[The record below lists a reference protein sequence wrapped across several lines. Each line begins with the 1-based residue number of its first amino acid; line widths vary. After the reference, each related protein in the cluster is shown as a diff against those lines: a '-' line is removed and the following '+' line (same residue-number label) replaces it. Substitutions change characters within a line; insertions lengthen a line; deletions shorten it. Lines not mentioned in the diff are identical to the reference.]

1 MIAEKDLK
9 QIIEQVLREM
19 GTEGQTPEAAQQ
31 MQDRVSAQIL
41 SGSSASSNQVEA
53 FSDSELVDITA
64 TRIQD
69 ELFVPNPVN
78 REEYMKYKQKTPAR
92 VGVFRAGPRYR
103 TNTMLRFRADH
114 AVAMDAVF
122 NLVSE
127 DFLKE
132 MNLFSVQTEIN
143 DKDHYLTRPD
153 LGKIITAEGVEKIK
167 ANCKKKPRVQVYVSD
182 GLSSTAIEA
191 NVADTL
197 PALVQGLESHKIDVG
212 TPFFVKYGRVGAMDH
227 ISELVEAECTVV
239 LIGERPGLATGESMS
254 CYITYGAYVGIPEAK
269 RTVVSNIHKN
279 GTPAAEAGAHIA
291 EIVKKVLDA
300 KLSGV
305 ELKL

>member
-9 QIIEQVLREM
+9 QIIEQVLKEM
-19 GTEGQTPEAAQQ
+19 GGAEGVAPEVIAQAVAGQ
-31 MQDRVSAQIL
+31 
-41 SGSSASSNQVEA
+41 SSKPACASCTVEDVA
-53 FSDSELVDITA
+53 DADLVDITA
-64 TRIQD
+64 PRIQD
-69 ELFVPNPVN
+69 ELYVPNPYN
-78 REEYMKYKQKTPAR
+78 RDEYMKYKQKTPAR

-122 NLVSE
+122 NTVDE
-127 DFLKE
+127 AFLNE
-132 MNLFSVQTEIN
+132 MNLFTVQTEIT

-153 LGKIITAEGVEKIK
+153 LGKIINAEGVKMIQEK
-167 ANCKKKPRVQVYVSD
+167 CKKKPRVQIYVSD

-197 PALVQGLESHKIDVG
+197 PALIQGLESHKLEVG
-212 TPFFVKYGRVGAMDH
+212 TPFFVKFGRVGAMDH
-227 ISELVEAECTVV
+227 ISEIVDAEVTVV